1 MRVAM
6 LAALLIGTPVGG
18 QDVPSWAREPDVQA
32 ERVRIII
39 RGDDFGTTQ
48 TSNVAMQRGFEAGV
62 MTSASVLASG
72 PWLSEAVTMVQAHPE
87 WSIGLHL
94 TASSEWDRVR
104 WGPVAEA
111 PQVPSLVA
119 ADGNLY
125 HSYPDSPLALQ
136 YLGDEGPY
144 LYPNDPGQMPE
155 ETRALRRS
163 LTASEFP
170 IVSELEVELR
180 AQVTRAQNLGLRID
194 YIDCH
199 MGIACKPSLVPV
211 LINLAAELCVPIPEQ
226 GWMGTKEFG
235 FRHVGLDLAT
245 SAENFA
251 QELGELAPGLYRLVV
266 HPRLDQEDARAED
279 SYFGPTVAELGQLEL
294 DVLTSPTVRAALVRH
309 SIELVSIRDLWDY
322 QACQLRDS

>member
-1 MRVAM
+1 MRAAIVV
-6 LAALLIGTPVGG
+6 ALLVGTPAGA
-18 QDVPSWAREPDVQA
+18 QDVPSWAREPDAQA

-48 TSNVAMQRGFEAGV
+48 ASNVAMQRGFETGV

-72 PWLSEAVTMVQAHPE
+72 PWFTETAVVVQAHPE

-94 TASSEWDRVR
+94 TVASEWDRVR
-104 WGPVAEA
+104 WGPLAT
-111 PQVPSLVA
+111 PSQVPSLVA

-136 YLGDEGPY
+136 YLGDRGPY

-155 ETRALRRS
+155 ETRARRRS

-180 AQVTRAQNLGLRID
+180 AQVARAQSLGIRID

-211 LINLAAELCVPIPEQ
+211 LITLAEELCVPIPEQ
-226 GWMGTKEFG
+226 GWMGTTEFA

-251 QELGELAPGLYRLVV
+251 QELGSLTPGLYRLVV
-266 HPRLDQEDARAED
+266 HPRLDVEEARGED

-294 DVLTSPTVRAALVRH
+294 DVLASPTVRSALTRH

-322 QACQLRDS
+322 QACRLRDS